1 LNNHGREPETK
12 SEISVAELKLLGPDF
27 VFGVI
32 STIDGERDPRNLLQ
46 LFSMLPHFIK
56 TFPLGHLTEEMFDV
70 VSCYFPVDFYS
81 VSIKASSLCVLV
93 LQN

>member
-1 LNNHGREPETK
+1 MNNYGREPETE

-46 LFSMLPHFIK
+46 LFGMLPHFIG

-81 VSIKASSLCVLV
+81 VSI
-93 LQN
+93 